1 MSDFFS
7 LLIQLIILLFA
18 VVIHEVSHGAVA
30 SHLGDPTAKES
41 GRLTLNPIKHLDPW
55 GSFIIPLTLFIFSHG
70 RAVFG
75 WAKPVPVNP
84 MLLRNPKRD
93 IGLVAFAGP
102 AANLSLAVIFGILL
116 RIFGVFSLNLPLI
129 YFFSAIVYI
138 NLLLAVFNLVPIPP
152 LDGSKILFSLA
163 PASWAPLLSFLELY
177 GPIILIIFLFF
188 GFPLIWPVINFLF
201 HLFTGI

>member
-1 MSDFFS
+1 MEGIYFLAQ
-7 LLIQLIILLFA
+7 LLILLFA

-30 SHLGDPTAKES
+30 YHLGDPTAKES
-41 GRLTLNPIKHLDPW
+41 GRLTLNPIKHLDFW
-55 GSFIIPLTLFIFSHG
+55 GSFIVPLTLFFISQG
-70 RAVFG
+70 KAVFG

-84 MLLRNPKRD
+84 LLLKNPKRD

-102 AANLSLAVIFGILL
+102 AANLALAIIFGIFL
-116 RIFGVFSLNLPLI
+116 RIFSPLNPSLTL
-129 YFFSAIVYI
+129 FFSWIVYI
-138 NLLLAVFNLVPIPP
+138 NLLLAIFNLVPIPP

-163 PASWAPLLSFLELY
+163 PASWAPFLSFLEVY

-201 HLFTGI
+201 HLLTGI